1 MTLDLPQQAP
11 PDQLAHSSKVQ
22 ELQRAFATSDYCL
35 LTSDLYRVKRAYFA
49 AVAYLETNDVSTAER
64 VRNYLAA
71 DQPGGETLL
80 VFDTGCAHSITPVL
94 DDFVTKLE
102 EHAGLTI
109 SGFTNADSVTPQG
122 AGWVEWPIRNIN
134 GTTTVT

>member
-1 MTLDLPQQAP
+1 MNLSSARAIMTLDLPQQVP

-35 LTSDLYRVKRAYFA
+35 LTSDLYRVKCAYFA
-49 AVAYLETNDVSTAER
+49 AVAYLETNNESTAER

-80 VFDTGCAHSITPVL
+80 VFDTGCAPL
-94 DDFVTKLE
+94 KL
-102 EHAGLTI
+102 ARYYCF
-109 SGFTNADSVTPQG
+109 SKK
-122 AGWVEWPIRNIN
+122 
-134 GTTTVT
+134 